1 MTSAHFLRGR
11 REKVQQTKWRRK
23 FLPYEMNKF
32 HYCHPLNLRQ
42 DLEEKPFDNKS
53 KCDDCEWDA
62 TYVKHRSDSVFDKSS
77 DKEIS

>member
-1 MTSAHFLRGR
+1 
-11 REKVQQTKWRRK
+11 
-23 FLPYEMNKF
+23 MNKF